1 MLSGVLRLIT
11 LGGLALTRDGA
22 PYAGAAAQRRR
33 LAIMA
38 VLATAG
44 PAGVTR
50 DKLLAYFWPD
60 SGEDQARHA
69 LNQALHQIRQALG
82 ADAIA
87 SGSMSLALNV
97 GVVSS
102 DVAEF
107 DQASADRALERA
119 AAVYQGP
126 FLDGFF
132 LSDAPDFERWVTATR
147 ARLGRTWA
155 SIVDSLAS
163 AASARRDRAAVVRWR
178 QQLANADPLNANSII
193 ALVEAHVANGDRAA
207 ALRAVTAHDTLVRTE
222 LDSEPDQEIQH
233 WITRLKSAPR
243 VEAAARSDVSREPVT
258 AESRLRTRIDQASG
272 GRYAVDR
279 VLSKGAV
286 LTTLAVTDTRDHTV
300 AALHVVSTQ
309 AMGHADPERFCD
321 TMRRVAT
328 VGDPRIVPVLDVL
341 ATDEITYFVTPPQ
354 TGPTLRERLVRDR
367 QLAIPDSIRLARD
380 LAATLAVA
388 HAHAVTHG
396 DLRPK
401 HIGLLSDG
409 VIVGGWLLVEALA
422 PIGDVGGSSAIETA
436 VTIAAPAY
444 ASPEQLE
451 GGRLPDARSDVYS
464 LGCVLF
470 ETLAG
475 MPPFAPSGGHA
486 ILARKLTEPA
496 PSVRDA
502 RESVP
507 AEIDA
512 ILRTCLA
519 RSPADR
525 YASGAALADALAAI
539 PE

>member
-1 MLSGVLRLIT
+1 MLRLIT
-11 LGGLALTRDGA
+11 LGGLALTREGA

-33 LAIMA
+33 LALLA
-38 VLATAG
+38 VLAASG

-82 ADAIA
+82 AEALLSA
-87 SGSMSLALNV
+87 STSLALNA
-97 GVVSS
+97 GMVSS

-107 DQASADRALERA
+107 DQACGDRALELA
-119 AAVYQGP
+119 VSVYQGP

-132 LSDAPDFERWVTATR
+132 LSDAPDFERWVTSTR
-147 ARLGRTWA
+147 SRLARTWA
-155 SIVDSLAS
+155 SVVDSLAT
-163 AASARRDRAAVVRWR
+163 AASARRDRPAVVRWR
-178 QQLANADPLNANSII
+178 QQLANADPLNANAVV

-207 ALRAVTAHDTLVRTE
+207 ALRAVAAHDTLVRTE
-222 LDSEPDQEIQH
+222 LDSEPEPEIQQ
-233 WITRLKSAPR
+233 WIARLKTAPR
-243 VEAAARSDVSREPVT
+243 VEAPAEPAREPLT
-258 AESRLRTRIDQASG
+258 GEARIRSRIDRASD
-272 GRYAVDR
+272 GRYAIDR
-279 VLSKGAV
+279 VVSKGAV
-286 LTTLAVTDTRDHTV
+286 LTTLAAIDTRDHASV
-300 AALHVVSTQ
+300 ALHLVSTQ
-309 AMGHADPERFCD
+309 AISHADLHHFAH
-321 TMRRVAT
+321 TLRRVGT
-328 VGDPRIVPVLDVL
+328 VGDPRILPVLDVL

-354 TGPTLRERLVRDR
+354 TSPTLRDRLVRDR
-367 QLAIPDSIRLARD
+367 QLAIADAIRLARD
-380 LAATLAVA
+380 MAAALAMA
-388 HAHAVTHG
+388 HARGVTHG

-401 HIGLLSDG
+401 HIGLLADG
-409 VIVGGWLLVEALA
+409 VIVAGWALVDALA
-422 PIGDVGGSSAIETA
+422 PVGDLGGSSAIETA

-464 LGCVLF
+464 FGCVLF

-507 AEIDA
+507 VEVDGL
-512 ILRTCLA
+512 LRTCLA

-525 YASGAALADALAAI
+525 YASGAALVDALAAI
-539 PE
+539 PD